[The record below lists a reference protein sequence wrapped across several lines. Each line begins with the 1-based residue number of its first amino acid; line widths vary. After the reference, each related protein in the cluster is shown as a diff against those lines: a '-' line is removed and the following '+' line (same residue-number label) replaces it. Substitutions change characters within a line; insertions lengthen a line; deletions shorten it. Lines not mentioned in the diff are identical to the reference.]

1 MRGGIGILT
10 RIAVPCKSNYFFIVW
25 AAFQNNEAQYLGDPY
40 YTFNPKSLMPQFEWD
55 ENKNSANKKKHK
67 IAFEDAVDVFNDKDR
82 LKFGSIQKGEKRYL
96 TIGKAFLA
104 IISVVYTTR
113 NMIVRIISARRASK
127 EERKAYLTK
136 KLSQS
141 GNDNP

>member
-1 MRGGIGILT
+1 MT
-10 RIAVPCKSNYFFIVW
+10 
-25 AAFQNNEAQYLGDPY
+25 
-40 YTFNPKSLMPQFEWD
+40 QFEWD

-82 LKFGSIQKGEKRYL
+82 LKYGSTQKGEKRYL

-141 GNDNP
+141 ENDNP